1 MNNTTH
7 VPKYV
12 EFGHYT
18 SSSDVTR
25 KGRPSRLLPTRD
37 GSHIDFL
44 SLFLEPRQR
53 SIVQAYEASSW
64 LHPTELAQGLD
75 LDLSLLHLC
84 GHAEQVESARN
95 LVLSTMLGNAQNAIR
110 W

>member
-1 MNNTTH
+1 
-7 VPKYV
+7 
-12 EFGHYT
+12 
-18 SSSDVTR
+18 
-25 KGRPSRLLPTRD
+25 
-37 GSHIDFL
+37 
-44 SLFLEPRQR
+44 
-53 SIVQAYEASSW
+53 VQAYEASSW

-95 LVLSTMLGNAQNAIR
+95 LVLSMMLGNAQNAIR